1 MTRLP
6 EADGE
11 LIQRAKVISFSF
23 DGKPVEAHE
32 GDTIAS
38 ALFAAGRRVFSR
50 SFKYHRPRGLLCC
63 SGRCPN
69 CLVQVGDQPAVRACM
84 TPVSEGLKVEHVNAW
99 PSLSVDALSLGDRFG
114 GRFMQVGFYYKTFI
128 RPRSLWPLYEKVLRR
143 AAGLGRID
151 ESDRRTGRFDKVH
164 RHVDVLVVGGGR
176 AGLEAAAAA
185 AREGNDT
192 MLVDEGLS
200 LGGRLAH
207 GGPDST
213 ARARELVD
221 AARTAGVE
229 IVQPAV
235 AAGLYEGG
243 LVPVYVGN
251 DMLRVRA
258 AEVVLATGRIEQ
270 PLVFSGND
278 LPGVMLAE
286 GARRLLHQFR
296 LAPGR
301 RAVVV
306 GVDDDSLAI
315 ADELTAA
322 GIEVLATVDLRKG
335 DKVLRASGGRG
346 VSAVLIERGGQQDQL
361 RCDLVIA
368 SGGHVAD
375 TALLRQAGGT
385 VRYDVDRGA
394 FVPDR
399 LPAGVRLAGS
409 ELAAATRVPC
419 KAAGQS
425 GKQFVCFCEDVT
437 TKDMAQSADEGFDS
451 LELAKRY
458 TTLTMGPCQG
468 RMCQRNG
475 ALVLAEEI
483 DTDPD
488 DRQIGITTARPPHS
502 PSRFAALAGPGHQP
516 ERRTPMHDWNV
527 ANGGDMAWAG
537 DWKRAYHYGDAA
549 AEVEAIHERL
559 GMIDVSPLGKLL
571 VRGPEAG
578 ELLERIYPNRFA
590 NLGQGRVRYGVVCG
604 EDGSIL
610 DDGTVVRLS
619 DEEFYVT
626 TTSSGS
632 SGMDQWFTWWNAVWK
647 LDCEIVNVTPA
658 LAAVNLAGPA
668 SREVLGALS
677 DIDVSNEAFPYL
689 GARTGMVAGV
699 PSMVMRIGFVGELG
713 YEIHHPAAA
722 AEEMWT
728 ALLEAGAAHD
738 PRAAGLEAQR
748 RLRLEKLHVIVS
760 QDTDA
765 ESNPLEAAMP
775 WIVKLDKEQDWVGRH
790 AIQHV
795 AERGLRDAL
804 VGFTGMNGAV
814 PLEGAAV
821 VDSRGEPAGRVTS
834 SRWSPRLGRAIGIA
848 WVKADRAEEG
858 TEFAISSP
866 SGSLIP
872 AIVTHRAFHDPD
884 GERLRS

>member
-1 MTRLP
+1 M
-6 EADGE
+6 
-11 LIQRAKVISFSF
+11 
-23 DGKPVEAHE
+23 
-32 GDTIAS
+32 
-38 ALFAAGRRVFSR
+38 
-50 SFKYHRPRGLLCC
+50 
-63 SGRCPN
+63 
-69 CLVQVGDQPAVRACM
+69 
-84 TPVSEGLKVEHVNAW
+84 
-99 PSLSVDALSLGDRFG
+99 
-114 GRFMQVGFYYKTFI
+114 
-128 RPRSLWPLYEKVLRR
+128 
-143 AAGLGRID
+143 
-151 ESDRRTGRFDKVH
+151 
-164 RHVDVLVVGGGR
+164 
-176 AGLEAAAAA
+176 
-185 AREGNDT
+185 
-192 MLVDEGLS
+192 
-200 LGGRLAH
+200 
-207 GGPDST
+207 
-213 ARARELVD
+213 D
-221 AARTAGVE
+221 AARAAGVE
-229 IVQPAV
+229 IVQPAF
-235 AAGLYEGG
+235 AGGLYEGG
-243 LVPVYVGN
+243 LVPVYTGD

-306 GVDDDSLAI
+306 GADDDSLAI

-322 GIEVLATVDLRKG
+322 GIEVLATVDVRKG
-335 DKVLRASGGRG
+335 DKVLRRQRAGRRARGRDRAGRPAGPDQVRPRDRLGRPRGRHRPAATGGRHG
-346 VSAVLIERGGQQDQL
+346 PLRRGQW
-361 RCDLVIA
+361 RVRA
-368 SGGHVAD
+368 RPA
-375 TALLRQAGGT
+375 AGRRAARRRRARG
-385 VRYDVDRGA
+385 RGA
-394 FVPDR
+394 R
-399 LPAGVRLAGS
+399 ALQSR
-409 ELAAATRVPC
+409 
-419 KAAGQS
+419 GQG

-483 DTDPD
+483 DSDPD
-488 DRQIGITTARPPHS
+488 DRQIGITTARPPHA

-549 AEVEAIHERL
+549 AEVEAIHERV

-647 LDCEIVNVTPA
+647 LDCEIVNVTAA

-722 AEEMWT
+722 AGGMWT

-821 VDSRGEPAGRVTS
+821 VD
-834 SRWSPRLGRAIGIA
+834 RA
-848 WVKADRAEEG
+848 R
-858 TEFAISSP
+858 
-866 SGSLIP
+866 
-872 AIVTHRAFHDPD
+872 
-884 GERLRS
+884 